1 MVKGKAWF
9 RIKDPP
15 VGEGQVGQS
24 QTHLKDH
31 LIDFFHLPFYPFTL
45 LLFYLFDPFKS
56 NYSPL
61 FWRGAGGEAPYALR
75 ALRVRHQ
82 VYTLNITH

>member
-15 VGEGQVGQS
+15 AGEGQVGQS

-31 LIDFFHLPFYPFTL
+31 LIDFFHLPFYFFTFSTPSSL
-45 LLFYLFDPFKS
+45 IT
-56 NYSPL
+56 PL
-61 FWRGAGGEAPYALR
+61 SFGEVVGGEALSLLEKADKTVATRSTEYR
-75 ALRVRHQ
+75 
-82 VYTLNITH
+82 